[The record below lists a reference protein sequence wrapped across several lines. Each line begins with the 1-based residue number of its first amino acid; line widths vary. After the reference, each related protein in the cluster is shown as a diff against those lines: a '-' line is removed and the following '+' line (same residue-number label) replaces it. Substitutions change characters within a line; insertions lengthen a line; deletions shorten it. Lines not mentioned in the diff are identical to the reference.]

1 MSQPA
6 QHPSESTE
14 AVRKLVVPDESP
26 VAPKEGDRSPTKT
39 ERDLP
44 TEVLAAADAATSGKV
59 TSDEVETVRELVV
72 PEEPSEGQEGD
83 RSPTKTERD
92 LDIEA
97 ITKTQ
102 QPQTQASEMGRKLVV
117 PEA

>member
-6 QHPSESTE
+6 QHPPESTE
-14 AVRKLVVPDESP
+14 AVRKLVVPAESP

-44 TEVLAAADAATSGKV
+44 TEVLVATDAV
-59 TSDEVETVRELVV
+59 TSVEVETVRDLVV
-72 PEEPSEGQEGD
+72 PEESSERREGD

-97 ITKTQ
+97 IAKTQ
-102 QPQTQASEMGRKLVV
+102 QPQTQASEMVRKLVV